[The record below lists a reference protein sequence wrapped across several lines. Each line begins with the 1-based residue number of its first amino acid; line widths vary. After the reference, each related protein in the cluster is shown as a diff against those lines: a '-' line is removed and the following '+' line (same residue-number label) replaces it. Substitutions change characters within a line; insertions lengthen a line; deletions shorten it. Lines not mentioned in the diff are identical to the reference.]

1 MVAEY
6 LIRRIS
12 KLFQEDVHRKRKSG
26 RIMKVLVTGVNGQ
39 LGHDIVEECQ
49 KRNIEAIGVDVKE
62 MDITNVN
69 QVNEV
74 ITETKPDAIIHCA
87 AWTAVD
93 KAEDEVEQCRKV
105 NRDGTKHIVDVCEKL
120 DLPLMYFSTDYVFD
134 GQGEEPWNEYDERHP
149 LNVYGQTK
157 YEGELEV
164 ERLKKHFI
172 IRISWVFGI
181 NGGNFIKT
189 MLRLGKERKE
199 VSVVNDQIGSPTYT
213 YDLARLCVDMI
224 QTKEYGTYHATN
236 EGICS
241 WYEFACEIFKQAKM
255 DVIVHPVDS
264 TQFPTRA
271 IRPKNSRMNKTELDK
286 HGFTRLPSWQDALER
301 YLDTLDHQ

>member
-1 MVAEY
+1 
-6 LIRRIS
+6 
-12 KLFQEDVHRKRKSG
+12 
-26 RIMKVLVTGVNGQ
+26 MKVLVTGVNGQ

-62 MDITNVN
+62 MDITDAHKVD
-69 QVNEV
+69 EV

-105 NRDGTKHIVDVCEKL
+105 NRDGTKHIVDVCERL

-149 LNVYGQTK
+149 LNIYGKTK

-271 IRPKNSRMNKTELDK
+271 VRPKNSRMNKTELDK

>member
-1 MVAEY
+1 
-6 LIRRIS
+6 
-12 KLFQEDVHRKRKSG
+12 
-26 RIMKVLVTGVNGQ
+26 MKVLVTGVNGQ

-62 MDITNVN
+62 MDITDAD
-69 QVNEV
+69 QVNAV

-93 KAEDEVEQCRKV
+93 KAEDEVEACRKV

-120 DLPLMYFSTDYVFD
+120 ELPLMYFSTDYVFD
-134 GQGEEPWNEYDERHP
+134 GQGEEPWHEYDERHP
-149 LNVYGQTK
+149 LNVYGKTK

-181 NGGNFIKT
+181 NGSNFIKT

-271 IRPKNSRMNKTELDK
+271 VRPKNSRMNKTELDK

-301 YLDTLDHQ
+301 YLDTLDQHQ

>member
-1 MVAEY
+1 
-6 LIRRIS
+6 
-12 KLFQEDVHRKRKSG
+12 
-26 RIMKVLVTGVNGQ
+26 MKVLVTGVNGQ

-62 MDITNVN
+62 MDITDAHK
-69 QVNEV
+69 VNEV

-120 DLPLMYFSTDYVFD
+120 ELPLMYFSTDYVFD
-134 GQGEEPWNEYDERHP
+134 GQGEEPWDEYDERHP
-149 LNVYGQTK
+149 LNVYGKTK

-164 ERLKKHFI
+164 ERLKKYFT

-271 IRPKNSRMNKTELDK
+271 VRPKNSRMNKTELDK

>member
-1 MVAEY
+1 MT
-6 LIRRIS
+6 R
-12 KLFQEDVHRKRKSG
+12 
-26 RIMKVLVTGVNGQ
+26 
-39 LGHDIVEECQ
+39 
-49 KRNIEAIGVDVKE
+49 
-62 MDITNVN
+62 
-69 QVNEV
+69 
-74 ITETKPDAIIHCA
+74 
-87 AWTAVD
+87 
-93 KAEDEVEQCRKV
+93 
-105 NRDGTKHIVDVCEKL
+105 
-120 DLPLMYFSTDYVFD
+120 
-134 GQGEEPWNEYDERHP
+134 
-149 LNVYGQTK
+149 
-157 YEGELEV
+157 
-164 ERLKKHFI
+164 
-172 IRISWVFGI
+172 
-181 NGGNFIKT
+181 
-189 MLRLGKERKE
+189 
-199 VSVVNDQIGSPTYT
+199 IGSPTYT

>member
-1 MVAEY
+1 
-6 LIRRIS
+6 
-12 KLFQEDVHRKRKSG
+12 
-26 RIMKVLVTGVNGQ
+26 MKVLVTGVNGQ

-62 MDITNVN
+62 MDITDAH
-69 QVNEV
+69 QVDEV

-120 DLPLMYFSTDYVFD
+120 ELPLMYFSTDYVFD

-149 LNVYGQTK
+149 LNVYGKTK

-271 IRPKNSRMNKTELDK
+271 VRPKNSRMNQTELDK

-301 YLDTLDHQ
+301 YLDTLDHHQ

>member
-1 MVAEY
+1 
-6 LIRRIS
+6 
-12 KLFQEDVHRKRKSG
+12 
-26 RIMKVLVTGVNGQ
+26 MKVLVTGVNGQ

-62 MDITNVN
+62 MDITDAH
-69 QVNEV
+69 QVDEV

-120 DLPLMYFSTDYVFD
+120 ELPLMYFSTDYVFD
-134 GQGEEPWNEYDERHP
+134 GQGEEPWHEYDERHP
-149 LNVYGQTK
+149 LNVYGKTK

-164 ERLKKHFI
+164 ERLQKHFI

-189 MLRLGKERKE
+189 MLRLGKERGE
-199 VSVVNDQIGSPTYT
+199 VSVVNDQVGSPTYT

-241 WYEFACEIFKQAKM
+241 WYEFACEIFKQANM

-271 IRPKNSRMNKTELDK
+271 VRPKNSRMNKTELDR

-301 YLDTLDHQ
+301 YLDTLDHHQ

>member
-1 MVAEY
+1 
-6 LIRRIS
+6 
-12 KLFQEDVHRKRKSG
+12 
-26 RIMKVLVTGVNGQ
+26 MKVLVTGVNGQ

-62 MDITNVN
+62 MDITDANK
-69 QVNEV
+69 VNEV
-74 ITETKPDAIIHCA
+74 ITSSHVDAVIHCA

-105 NRDGTKHIVDVCEKL
+105 NRDGTKHIVDGCEKL

-149 LNVYGQTK
+149 LNVYGKTK

-271 IRPKNSRMNKTELDK
+271 VRPKNSRMNKTELDK

-301 YLDTLDHQ
+301 YLDTLDHHQ

>member
-1 MVAEY
+1 
-6 LIRRIS
+6 
-12 KLFQEDVHRKRKSG
+12 
-26 RIMKVLVTGVNGQ
+26 MKVLVTGVNGQ

-62 MDITNVN
+62 MDITDAH
-69 QVNEV
+69 QVDEV

-134 GQGEEPWNEYDERHP
+134 GQGEEPWHEYDERHP
-149 LNVYGQTK
+149 LNVYGKTK

-181 NGGNFIKT
+181 NGSNFIKT

-271 IRPKNSRMNKTELDK
+271 VRPKNSRMNQTELDK

-301 YLDTLDHQ
+301 YLDTLDHHQ